1 VKNVK
6 KGDFR
11 LTTIADVHQKENI
24 LEILVVVMIMN
35 LNVAKVV
42 CTMIKNAKLNVN
54 VARKEQRP
62 AILVDLMNVN
72 HVNLENIKIK
82 IAKLN
87 AINANPG
94 QQVMNMV

>member
-42 CTMIKNAKLNVN
+42 CTMIKNAKLNAN

-62 AILVDLMNVN
+62 AILVDLLIVKHANRD
-72 HVNLENIKIK
+72 NIKIK
-82 IAKLN
+82 IVKLN
-87 AINANPG
+87 AKNANLE
-94 QQVMNMV
+94 QQLIHKV

>member
-1 VKNVK
+1 VKNAK
-6 KGDFR
+6 KDDFR
-11 LTTIADVHQKENI
+11 LTMHANVHQKENI
-24 LEILVVVMIMN
+24 LEILVMKIMN

-94 QQVMNMV
+94 QQVMNLV